1 MIPCHPIMLKI
12 DDIKQPVQKDFD
24 AMNALISAH
33 LSQEIPLID
42 HLCHHLMNS
51 GGKRLRPLMALLS
64 AKACCYTGEHHIPL
78 AAALEYFHTATLLHD
93 DVVDGS
99 TLRRGSETANE
110 IWGSKAS
117 ILVGDYLFTH
127 SVQWFVD
134 ARNWAI
140 LELFSTI
147 SHQISRGEI
156 KQLNFRHNVDVS
168 LADYFDI
175 IRSKTALLFS
185 AAAELGAHLAECSPD
200 VCKAL
205 GNYGL
210 HVGNAFQMID
220 DALDYR
226 SSSEVMGKNV
236 GDDLADGK
244 MTLPLFAALHK
255 ATPEQA
261 IIIKESIRLG
271 TLDHLSD
278 ILAIIEVTQAMD
290 YTYQLAR
297 EEVHHAIVALDILE
311 ESPYKQGL
319 LDLAQFSLCRV
330 N

>member
-1 MIPCHPIMLKI
+1 MLKI
-12 DDIKQPVQKDFD
+12 DDIKQLVQKDFD

-33 LSQEIPLID
+33 LSQEISLID

-51 GGKRLRPLMALLS
+51 GGKRLRPLMAMLS
-64 AKACCYTGEHHIPL
+64 ARACHYRGDSHIQL

-99 TLRRGSETANE
+99 ALRRGNETANE

-127 SVQWFVD
+127 SVQWFVN

-140 LELFSTI
+140 LELFSGI

-156 KQLNFRHNVDVS
+156 KQLNLRHNVDVS
-168 LADYFDI
+168 ITDYFDI

-185 AAAELGAHLAECSPD
+185 ASAELGAHLAECPPD

-205 GNYGL
+205 GSYGL
-210 HVGNAFQMID
+210 HVGNAFQMVD
-220 DALDYR
+220 DALDYC

-261 IIIKESIRLG
+261 FIIKESIRLG
-271 TLDHLSD
+271 TLEHLD
-278 ILAIIEVTQAMD
+278 AIIVIIEETKAMD

-297 EEVHHAIVALDILE
+297 EEVNHAIAALDILE
-311 ESPYKQGL
+311 DSPYKQGL
-319 LDLAQFSLCRV
+319 LNLAQFSLSRV